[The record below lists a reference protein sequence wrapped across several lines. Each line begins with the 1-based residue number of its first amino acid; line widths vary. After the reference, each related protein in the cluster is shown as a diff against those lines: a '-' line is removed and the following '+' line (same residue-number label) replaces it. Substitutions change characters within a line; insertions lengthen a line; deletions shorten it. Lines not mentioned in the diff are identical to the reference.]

1 MKNNLLTVIVLSHNR
16 PNFIKKCLDS
26 IISQDYPDFKLMV
39 SENSTNDDVFNL
51 LRDQFP
57 TVEVKRRQP
66 ALTSQQHYTQLFSEV
81 DSEFTMLFHD
91 DDFFIRNDALS
102 EMMGHFKDNV
112 AAVAGNA
119 YHQYE
124 DKVTTKKFFEA
135 KSSFKEFVLSKDMF
149 TSHLRG
155 EIAPYPSYIYRTNAL
170 KNMKSDWVRF
180 GKYND
185 AYMVSSLA
193 ERGKVIWVSNP
204 IMNYRIHANNDS
216 QKMDV
221 EALKNLI
228 NYGHELGVEEKEVAL
243 YYFPTMILIFLKQK
257 SLVALGKAI
266 WCYLKYPVHI
276 TIFLRKRFLKRFKS
290 IAGVLRRIYNQM

>member
-1 MKNNLLTVIVLSHNR
+1 MKNNFLTVIVLSHNR

-26 IISQDYPDFKLMV
+26 IISQDYPVFKLMV

-51 LRDQFP
+51 LHEQFS

-66 ALTSQQHYTQLFSEV
+66 ALSSQEHYTQLFSEV

-170 KNMKSDWVRF
+170 KNMKSDWVRY

-228 NYGHELGVEEKEVAL
+228 NYGYELGVEEKEIAL

-257 SLVALGKAI
+257 SLIALAKAI
-266 WCYLKYPVHI
+266 WCYVKYPVHI

-290 IAGVLRRIYNQM
+290 IAGVLRRIYNQV